1 MWASQ
6 LFIGDVH
13 WLDWGA
19 TAFGVWLWEF
29 ENASRTLPNTS
40 LEPYAAVPD
49 LREFQLTNQVL
60 VQCLHSSTWVV

>member
-13 WLDWGA
+13 WFDWGA

-49 LREFQLTNQVL
+49 FQVL